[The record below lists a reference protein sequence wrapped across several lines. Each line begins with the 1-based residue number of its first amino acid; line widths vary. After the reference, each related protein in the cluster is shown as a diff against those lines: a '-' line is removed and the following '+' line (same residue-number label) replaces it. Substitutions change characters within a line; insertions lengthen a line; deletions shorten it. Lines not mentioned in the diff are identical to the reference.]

1 MENVKRLIAAGVRP
15 ATAIKESL
23 GMSVS
28 EFSDLHKIPRG
39 TTSEVINGN
48 RKGTPAQLAALSKQL
63 GGSPDE
69 WELFLWEVFKPDRKS
84 GLVDKTTAPR
94 RT

>member
-1 MENVKRLIAAGVRP
+1 MENVKRLVAAGVRP

-28 EFSDLHKIPRG
+28 EFCDLHKLPRG

-48 RKGTPAQLAALSKQL
+48 RKGTSAQLKALSKQL
-63 GGSPDE
+63 GGSPE
-69 WELFLWEVFKPDRKS
+69 AWELFLWEVFKPDQKVGAGR
-84 GLVDKTTAPR
+84 
-94 RT
+94 